1 MKNLFVAIAV
11 TAGLS
16 MLAISAQAAAPNWYA
31 GLNIGYAVPGDM
43 SIPSSTAIKL
53 SLENSASVAGAI
65 GYSVSSVPGLRGEFE
80 LGYQSFN
87 ADKISV
93 QGNVYQ
99 ASGSTSSV
107 SYMANAYY
115 NLLEAAGFSPYIT
128 GGAGCANLS
137 MDGRP
142 DSADNTNAT
151 VFAWQVGAG
160 LTYDITPTIAIDGRY
175 RYFAT
180 ADGDFNGTDLSL
192 DSNTVSIGV
201 LFRF

>member
-1 MKNLFVAIAV
+1 MKKLFVATAV
-11 TAGLS
+11 TVGMS
-16 MLAISAQAAAPNWYA
+16 MLAISAQATTPNWYA

-43 SIPSSTAIKL
+43 SVSSSTAMKL
-53 SLENSASVAGAI
+53 SLENSASIAGAV

-93 QGNVYQ
+93 QGNVHQ

-107 SYMANAYY
+107 SFMANVYY

-128 GGAGCANLS
+128 SGVGFANLS

-142 DSADNTNAT
+142 DPADDTSAT

-160 LTYDITPTIAIDGRY
+160 LMYDINPTIAIDGRY

>member
-1 MKNLFVAIAV
+1 MIILQC
-11 TAGLS
+11 TG
-16 MLAISAQAAAPNWYA
+16 
-31 GLNIGYAVPGDM
+31 
-43 SIPSSTAIKL
+43 
-53 SLENSASVAGAI
+53 
-65 GYSVSSVPGLRGEFE
+65 RGEFE

-87 ADKISV
+87 ADKIRV

-107 SYMANAYY
+107 SYMENAYY
-115 NLLEAAGFSPYIT
+115 NLLEVAGFSPYIT
-128 GGAGCANLS
+128 GGVGCANLS

-142 DSADNTNAT
+142 DPADNTNAT
-151 VFAWQVGAG
+151 VFAWQVGTG
-160 LTYDITPTIAIDGRY
+160 LTYDIAPTIAIDGRY

-180 ADGDFNGTDLSL
+180 ADGDLNGTDLSL